1 MTIHI
6 SKMTGKLEGFQAI
19 STNTVSN
26 EYCQKQ
32 YKKQDAKNICTFCY
46 SHNMLNTFR
55 KNMQASLQRNTDL
68 LNSKVLHPDALPVIN
83 SAFFRFNAH
92 GELALDKKQG
102 TINLENYVNIALKNP
117 HCTFSLWTKRF
128 DIIKPY
134 FDNHEKPK
142 NLILIYSSPLT
153 NHIMTKVPKHFDK
166 TFNTVVETDFIEK
179 QNCTGQKCKDCLL
192 CYKKDTT
199 SIIVEKV
206 KTYGKKKLQNKLKAK
221 KFETVEIKLE
231 NLKKFKESL

>member
-68 LNSKVLHPDALPVIN
+68 LNSKVLHPDALPIIN

-166 TFNTVVETDFIEK
+166 TFNTVVETDFVEK

-206 KTYGKKKLQNKLKAK
+206 KTYGKKKLQKILTK
-221 KFETVEIKLE
+221 
-231 NLKKFKESL
+231 

>member
-55 KNMQASLQRNTDL
+55 KSMQASLQRNTDL

>member
-153 NHIMTKVPKHFDK
+153 NHIMTKIPKHFDK
-166 TFNTVVETDFIEK
+166 TFNTVVETDFIDK

-206 KTYGKKKLQNKLKAK
+206 KTYGKKKLQKILTK
-221 KFETVEIKLE
+221 
-231 NLKKFKESL
+231 

>member
-1 MTIHI
+1 MSIHI

-68 LNSKVLHPDALPVIN
+68 LNSKVLHPDALPIIN

-153 NHIMTKVPKHFDK
+153 NHIMTKIPKHFDK

-206 KTYGKKKLQNKLKAK
+206 KTYGKKKLQKILTK
-221 KFETVEIKLE
+221 
-231 NLKKFKESL
+231 

>member
-1 MTIHI
+1 MIHI

-32 YKKQDAKNICTFCY
+32 YKKQAAKNICTFCY

-102 TINLENYVNIALKNP
+102 TINLENYVNIAIKNP

-166 TFNTVVETDFIEK
+166 TFNTVVETDFVEK

-206 KTYGKKKLQNKLKAK
+206 KTYGKKKLQKILTK
-221 KFETVEIKLE
+221 
-231 NLKKFKESL
+231 

>member
-1 MTIHI
+1 
-6 SKMTGKLEGFQAI
+6 MTGKLEGFQAI

-68 LNSKVLHPDALPVIN
+68 LNSKVLHPDALPIIN

-166 TFNTVVETDFIEK
+166 TFNTVVETDFVEK

-206 KTYGKKKLQNKLKAK
+206 KTYGKKKLQKILTK
-221 KFETVEIKLE
+221 
-231 NLKKFKESL
+231 

>member
-1 MTIHI
+1 MSIHI

-55 KNMQASLQRNTDL
+55 KSMQASLQRNTDL
-68 LNSKVLHPDALPVIN
+68 LNSKVLHSDALPVIN

-102 TINLENYVNIALKNP
+102 TINLENYVNIAIKNP

-153 NHIMTKVPKHFDK
+153 NHIMTKIPKHFDK
-166 TFNTVVETDFIEK
+166 TFNTVVETDFVEK

-206 KTYGKKKLQNKLKAK
+206 KTYGKKKLQKILTK
-221 KFETVEIKLE
+221 
-231 NLKKFKESL
+231 

>member
-1 MTIHI
+1 MSIHI

-32 YKKQDAKNICTFCY
+32 YGKQDPKNICTFCY
-46 SHNMLNTFR
+46 SNNMLNTFR

-102 TINLENYVNIALKNP
+102 TINLENYVNIAIKNP

-153 NHIMTKVPKHFDK
+153 NHIMTKIPKHFDK
-166 TFNTVVETDFIEK
+166 TFNTVVETDFVEK

-206 KTYGKKKLQNKLKAK
+206 KTYGKKKLQKILTK
-221 KFETVEIKLE
+221 
-231 NLKKFKESL
+231 

>member
-1 MTIHI
+1 M
-6 SKMTGKLEGFQAI
+6 
-19 STNTVSN
+19 
-26 EYCQKQ
+26 
-32 YKKQDAKNICTFCY
+32 
-46 SHNMLNTFR
+46 
-55 KNMQASLQRNTDL
+55 
-68 LNSKVLHPDALPVIN
+68 IN

-102 TINLENYVNIALKNP
+102 TINLENYVNIAIKNP

-134 FDNHEKPK
+134 FDQHEKPK

-166 TFNTVVETDFIEK
+166 TFNTVVETDFVEK

-206 KTYGKKKLQNKLKAK
+206 KTYGKKKLETILTRKMLKEILAK
-221 KFETVEIKLE
+221 
-231 NLKKFKESL
+231 

>member
-1 MTIHI
+1 
-6 SKMTGKLEGFQAI
+6 MTGKLEGFQAI

-102 TINLENYVNIALKNP
+102 TINLENYVNIAIKNP

-153 NHIMTKVPKHFDK
+153 NHIMTKIPKHFDK

>member
-1 MTIHI
+1 MAIHI

-19 STNTVSN
+19 STNTVTN

-68 LNSKVLHPDALPVIN
+68 LNSKVLHPDALPIIN

-92 GELALDKKQG
+92 GEFALDKKQG

-153 NHIMTKVPKHFDK
+153 NHIMTKIPKHFDK
-166 TFNTVVETDFIEK
+166 TFNTVIETDFIEK
-179 QNCTGQKCKDCLL
+179 QNCTGQKCRDCLL
-192 CYKKDTT
+192 CYKKNTT

-206 KTYGKKKLQNKLKAK
+206 KTYGKKKLQKILTK
-221 KFETVEIKLE
+221 
-231 NLKKFKESL
+231 

>member
-1 MTIHI
+1 MSIHI

-102 TINLENYVNIALKNP
+102 TINLENYVNIAIKNP

-134 FDNHEKPK
+134 FDNNEKPK

-153 NHIMTKVPKHFDK
+153 NHIMTKIPKHFDK

-206 KTYGKKKLQNKLKAK
+206 KTYGKKKLQKILTK
-221 KFETVEIKLE
+221 
-231 NLKKFKESL
+231 

>member
-1 MTIHI
+1 MSIHI

-68 LNSKVLHPDALPVIN
+68 LNSKVLHPDALPIIN

-166 TFNTVVETDFIEK
+166 TFNTVVETDFVEK

-206 KTYGKKKLQNKLKAK
+206 KTYGKKKLQKILTK
-221 KFETVEIKLE
+221 
-231 NLKKFKESL
+231 

>member
-1 MTIHI
+1 MSIHI

-206 KTYGKKKLQNKLKAK
+206 KTYGKKKLQDKLKAK

>member
-1 MTIHI
+1 
-6 SKMTGKLEGFQAI
+6 MTGKLEGFQAI

-32 YKKQDAKNICTFCY
+32 YKKQAAKNICTFCY

-102 TINLENYVNIALKNP
+102 TINLENYVNIAIKNP

-166 TFNTVVETDFIEK
+166 TFNTVVETDFVEK

-206 KTYGKKKLQNKLKAK
+206 KTYGKKKLQKILTK
-221 KFETVEIKLE
+221 
-231 NLKKFKESL
+231 

>member
-1 MTIHI
+1 MSIHI

-32 YKKQDAKNICTFCY
+32 YKKQDSKNICTFCY

-68 LNSKVLHPDALPVIN
+68 LNSKVLHPDALPIIN

-102 TINLENYVNIALKNP
+102 TINLENYVNIAIKNP

-153 NHIMTKVPKHFDK
+153 NHIMTKIPKHFDK

-206 KTYGKKKLQNKLKAK
+206 KTYGKKKLQKILTK
-221 KFETVEIKLE
+221 
-231 NLKKFKESL
+231 

>member
-102 TINLENYVNIALKNP
+102 TINLENYVNIAIKNP

-134 FDNHEKPK
+134 FDQHDKPK

-153 NHIMTKVPKHFDK
+153 NHIMTKIPKHFDK
-166 TFNTVVETDFIEK
+166 TFNTVVETDFVEK

-206 KTYGKKKLQNKLKAK
+206 KTYGKKKLQKILTK
-221 KFETVEIKLE
+221 
-231 NLKKFKESL
+231 

>member
-1 MTIHI
+1 
-6 SKMTGKLEGFQAI
+6 MTGKLEGFQAI
-19 STNTVSN
+19 STNTVTN

-68 LNSKVLHPDALPVIN
+68 LNSKVLHPDALPIIN

-92 GELALDKKQG
+92 GEFALDKKQG

-153 NHIMTKVPKHFDK
+153 NHIMTKIPKHFDK
-166 TFNTVVETDFIEK
+166 TFNTVIETDFIEK

-192 CYKKDTT
+192 CYKKNTT

-206 KTYGKKKLQNKLKAK
+206 KTYGKKKLQKILINQPKRK
-221 KFETVEIKLE
+221 I
-231 NLKKFKESL
+231 

>member
-1 MTIHI
+1 M
-6 SKMTGKLEGFQAI
+6 
-19 STNTVSN
+19 
-26 EYCQKQ
+26 Y
-32 YKKQDAKNICTFCY
+32 FCY
-46 SHNMLNTFR
+46 SHEMLNTFR
-55 KNMQASLQRNTDL
+55 KNMAPALQRNTDL

-92 GELALDKKQG
+92 GELALDKKKA

-128 DIIKPY
+128 DVIKPY
-134 FDNHEKPK
+134 FDKHDKPK
-142 NLILIYSSPLT
+142 NLILIYSTPLT
-153 NHIMTKVPKHFDK
+153 NHILKKTPQYFDK
-166 TFNTVVETDFIEK
+166 TFNTVIETDYVDQ

-206 KTYGKKKLQNKLKAK
+206 KTYGKKKLKQKLTK
-221 KFETVEIKLE
+221 KEG
-231 NLKKFKESL
+231 

>member
-1 MTIHI
+1 MSIHI

-68 LNSKVLHPDALPVIN
+68 LNSKVLHPDALPIIN

>member
-1 MTIHI
+1 MAIHI

-134 FDNHEKPK
+134 FDQHDKPK

-153 NHIMTKVPKHFDK
+153 NHIMTKIPKHFDK
-166 TFNTVVETDFIEK
+166 TFNTVVETDFVEK

-206 KTYGKKKLQNKLKAK
+206 KTYGKKKLQNKLKVK

-231 NLKKFKESL
+231 DLKKFRESL

>member
-1 MTIHI
+1 MSIHI

-166 TFNTVVETDFIEK
+166 TFNTVVETDFVEK

-206 KTYGKKKLQNKLKAK
+206 KTYGKKKLQKILTK
-221 KFETVEIKLE
+221 
-231 NLKKFKESL
+231 

>member
-1 MTIHI
+1 
-6 SKMTGKLEGFQAI
+6 MTGKLEGFQAI

-55 KNMQASLQRNTDL
+55 KSMQASLQRNTDL

-102 TINLENYVNIALKNP
+102 TINLENYVNIAIKNP

>member
-1 MTIHI
+1 MAIHI

-19 STNTVSN
+19 STNTVTN

-55 KNMQASLQRNTDL
+55 KNMQTSLQRNTDL
-68 LNSKVLHPDALPVIN
+68 LNSKVLHPDALPIIN

-92 GELALDKKQG
+92 GEFALDKKQG

-153 NHIMTKVPKHFDK
+153 NHIMTKIPKHFDK
-166 TFNTVVETDFIEK
+166 TFNTVIETDFIEK
-179 QNCTGQKCKDCLL
+179 QNCTGQKCRDCLL

-206 KTYGKKKLQNKLKAK
+206 KTYGKKKLQKILTNQKG
-221 KFETVEIKLE
+221 
-231 NLKKFKESL
+231 

>member
-1 MTIHI
+1 
-6 SKMTGKLEGFQAI
+6 
-19 STNTVSN
+19 
-26 EYCQKQ
+26 
-32 YKKQDAKNICTFCY
+32 
-46 SHNMLNTFR
+46 MLKTFR
-55 KNMQASLQRNTDL
+55 KNMEPALQRNTDL

-92 GELALDKKQG
+92 GEFALDKKEA
-102 TINLENYVNIALKNP
+102 TINLENYVNIALKNS

-128 DIIKPY
+128 DVIKPY
-134 FDNHEKPK
+134 FDKNEKPK

-153 NHIMTKVPKHFDK
+153 NHIMTKTPKHFDK
-166 TFNTVVETDFIEK
+166 TFNTVVETDFIDK

-206 KTYGKKKLQNKLKAK
+206 KTYGKKKLKAK
-221 KFETVEIKLE
+221 LNK
-231 NLKKFKESL
+231 